1 MNLVSY
7 SLYGQNQ
14 IYIKGLFRNIEI
26 ISDLLHDYLP
36 IVYID
41 SSVPTSVVRDLQRLS
56 CQIRYSKP
64 DWHENGMFWRFTA
77 FFEDGADRVLIRDA
91 DSKISEREVEAVR
104 EWEKSEKNVHIMR
117 DHPLH
122 TGLVLGGMWA
132 GRSDFMKQ
140 IIKSKD
146 FKKYTSAK
154 GQDQLYLASIYLS
167 MKKHVL
173 SHDSF
178 FKYELNSR
186 KFPTKRL
193 NGEFIGE
200 VLNINADPLDILSR
214 KMLINIEKH
223 KLKKIVYSVKETLK
237 MKIYILSLMVDN
249 ANR

>member
-7 SLYGQNQ
+7 SLYGQNE
-14 IYIKGLFRNIEI
+14 IYIKGLFRNIEV

-36 IVYID
+36 VVYLD
-41 SSVPTSVVRDLQRLS
+41 SSVPASVVRNLQKLR
-56 CQIRYSKP
+56 CQIRYSKS

-91 DSKISEREVEAVR
+91 DSKISEREVAAVR
-104 EWEKSEKNVHIMR
+104 EWEKSGKNVHIMR

-122 TGLVLGGMWA
+122 TSLVLGGMWA
-132 GRSDFMKQ
+132 GRSDFMRQ

-146 FKKYTSAK
+146 FNRYTTAK
-154 GQDQLYLASIYLS
+154 GQDQFYLASIYLS
-167 MKKHVL
+167 MKKHTL

-186 KFPTKRL
+186 NFPTKRI

-200 VLNINADPLDILSR
+200 VLDINADPLDVLSR
-214 KMLINIEKH
+214 KMLLDIEKH
-223 KLKKIVYSVKETLK
+223 KLKKTLYSIKETLK
-237 MKIYILSLMVDN
+237 MKIYILSLLVNN
-249 ANR
+249 ANC